1 MKYFKRLILSIILSA
16 LLLCC
21 TDFLNP
27 AFLISIL
34 VLEAISKSD
43 LGSVSNISQLFANA
57 EISIVVIILATTIL
71 FSTIILMLIQRI
83 LILCINSYKI
93 ENRDI

>member
-27 AFLISIL
+27 AFLLSII
-34 VLEAISKSD
+34 VLEAISKSE
-43 LGSVSNISQLFANA
+43 LGSISEISELLANA
-57 EISIVVIILATTIL
+57 EISTVVIILITTIL
-71 FSTIILMLIQRI
+71 FSTLILMIIQRI

>member
-1 MKYFKRLILSIILSA
+1 MRYFKRLILSIILSA
-16 LLLCC
+16 LLLSC

-27 AFLISIL
+27 AFAISIF

-43 LGSVSNISQLFANA
+43 LGSVSSISQLFANA
-57 EISIVVIILATTIL
+57 EISIVVIILVTTIL
-71 FSTIILMLIQRI
+71 FSTLILMIIQRI

-93 ENRDI
+93 ENKDI